1 MGKLVSTKNLSHEEW
16 LRYRKKGIGGSDLG
30 AIAGVN
36 VYRSAMQVYQD
47 KISDVTEQI
56 DNEAMRLGRD
66 MEEYVA
72 QRFTEATGK
81 KVRRSNYMYYD
92 DEYPFMIADVD
103 RFVVGE
109 NAGLEIKTA
118 SPFSAAQFADDNIPL
133 SYQLQCF
140 HYMRVC
146 GFDAMYLAV
155 LIYGKEFKYY
165 RIERDEEIISNIIQI
180 EQRFWE
186 ENVLKRI
193 LPDPDGSK
201 LADSVIAE
209 YFNESTGETI
219 DLEGFDEKL
228 SRREE
233 VIKLLD
239 KLETE
244 KKVIEQELKM
254 YLGDA
259 ELARNNKYQV
269 SWKSYMTSRLD
280 TKSLQENE
288 PQIYQ
293 KYLRT
298 TSSRRF
304 TVKAA

>member
-1 MGKLVSTKNLSHEEW
+1 MGKLVCTKNLSHEEW
-16 LRYRKKGIGGSDLG
+16 LRYHKLGIGGSDVG

-36 VYRSAMQVYQD
+36 AYRTAIQVYQD
-47 KISDVTEQI
+47 KVSDEVEKY

-72 QRFTEATGK
+72 QRFSEATGK

-103 RFVVGE
+103 RMIVGE
-109 NAGLEIKTA
+109 NAALEVKTA
-118 SPFSAAQFADDNIPL
+118 SPYSASHWQEDKIPL
-133 SYQLQCF
+133 SYQIQCY

-146 GFDAMYLAV
+146 QLDAVYVAV
-155 LIYGKEFKYY
+155 LIYGREFKYY
-165 RIERDEEIISNIIQI
+165 KLERDDEIINNLIQI
-180 EQRFWE
+180 EANFWKNHVE
-186 ENVLKRI
+186 KKVL
-193 LPDPDGSK
+193 PNPDGSK

-209 YFNESTGETI
+209 YFKDSEDKTI
-219 DLEGFDEKL
+219 ALEGFDEKL

-244 KKVIEQELKM
+244 KKLIEQELKM

-259 ELARNNKYQV
+259 EIAKSNIYQV
-269 SWKSYMTSRLD
+269 NWKPFVSSRLD
-280 TKSLQENE
+280 TKALQENE

-293 KYLRT
+293 RYLRT